1 MPEIGEAQALL
12 AVLERDESVKAE
24 LARRERRVQLQ
35 LDYGAALISAR
46 GYGAQETVK
55 AFERARTLSAGAGA
69 RVDRLALLY
78 GTWLGAVTTE
88 SFEEA
93 SKAAAALLAEATE
106 ARNAN
111 AMGVAHRAMGAT
123 LLYAG
128 SFHEAKREFDEAI
141 SLLGTTDDAELA
153 WRFNGAPRAAAHI
166 LRAIA
171 AWAMSEFDQAAKDT
185 DEATAAAERADDAM
199 TRGYVYGWA
208 ATFGAVCRDVVLTG
222 RNATHLLKLVA
233 DTGLRTWAPAAQE
246 FERWLRSMSTDAI
259 FSAGELRAGRLAF
272 KEVGQDKIITPVIGV
287 LAAEAEVRNGRA
299 DEALA
304 LTGELITEIRA
315 SGLRWQEAELL
326 RVSGEARLLG
336 QSADPDRAGHDLMAA
351 VVVARE
357 HGARA
362 FQLRAA
368 LSLAKLYQ
376 SIARATEAKSILSS
390 ALEGFRPTPEFPEIA
405 EAQTLLAT
413 LPP

>member
-1 MPEIGEAQALL
+1 
-12 AVLERDESVKAE
+12 
-24 LARRERRVQLQ
+24 
-35 LDYGAALISAR
+35 
-46 GYGAQETVK
+46 
-55 AFERARTLSAGAGA
+55 
-69 RVDRLALLY
+69 
-78 GTWLGAVTTE
+78 
-88 SFEEA
+88 
-93 SKAAAALLAEATE
+93 
-106 ARNAN
+106 
-111 AMGVAHRAMGAT
+111 
-123 LLYAG
+123 
-128 SFHEAKREFDEAI
+128 
-141 SLLGTTDDAELA
+141 
-153 WRFNGAPRAAAHI
+153 
-166 LRAIA
+166 
-171 AWAMSEFDQAAKDT
+171 MSEFDQAAKDT

-336 QSADPDRAGHDLMAA
+336 QSADSDRAGHDLMAA

-390 ALEGFRPTPEFPEIA
+390 ALEGFKPTPEFPEIA
-405 EAQTLLAT
+405 EAQALFAT
-413 LPP
+413 MPS